1 MKVKVWCL
9 CKSQQAFKGCSL
21 FLWVLRHGTV
31 WHLAFPQASNGDSVC
46 CLCPR
51 NTLFICYCL
60 SYASLPFTK
69 LLPSQGNDGKLT
81 YLHWCQMLFWLC
93 GMCGLN
99 TNTHAFSHRPA
110 NHFQSV
116 FAACFRY
123 EGTGGCIWQN
133 SLFSQPME
141 VGCKVLFKLHSL
153 ALSLKQRDELHKK
166 GN

>member
-46 CLCPR
+46 CLCPW
-51 NTLFICYCL
+51 NTLFICSCL

-69 LLPSQGNDGKLT
+69 LLLSQGNDGKLT

-93 GMCGLN
+93 GVCGLN
-99 TNTHAFSHRPA
+99 TNTHTHVPTDQQTTPKVCLLPA
-110 NHFQSV
+110 SD
-116 FAACFRY
+116 
-123 EGTGGCIWQN
+123 T
-133 SLFSQPME
+133 
-141 VGCKVLFKLHSL
+141 KVPVVAYGKTVYF
-153 ALSLKQRDELHKK
+153 LSLWKLAVKFYLSFTA
-166 GN
+166 